1 MMTGVGA
8 SLPAAASSPARA
20 VAALFSDEGAPE
32 PGTYLDTFEAEA
44 ADRHV
49 RVAVPISPPGSPA
62 TLDAMMA
69 QMAVMTRMLQKMAE
83 DGEVMK
89 LK

>member
-32 PGTYLDTFEAEA
+32 PGTYLDAFEAEA

-49 RVAVPISPPGSPA
+49 RVAVPIFRQGRQPHL
-62 TLDAMMA
+62 T
-69 QMAVMTRMLQKMAE
+69 Q
-83 DGEVMK
+83 
-89 LK
+89 